1 MGGEGFAREVSAP
14 HVVIIGGGFAGLS
27 AAGKLG
33 GRDVRVTLLDR
44 RNHHV
49 FQPLLY
55 QVATAGLSATE
66 VAAPLRRILRKHR
79 NVTVLLAE
87 VARIDA
93 SARTVVLTD
102 GEIGY
107 DYLILGT
114 GATHSYF
121 GHDQWERFAPGLKSL
136 EDALLIR
143 RRMLLAFER
152 AEREP
157 DAERRRDWLTFVVI
171 GGGPTGVE
179 LAGTL
184 IEIARHTLKH
194 EFRRVDPAEAR
205 VVLLEGLDRVLPP
218 YPPDLSE
225 KARAQLQRLGVEVRT
240 RSLVTAIDGEGVS
253 LGAERLRA
261 RTVLWAAGVA
271 ASPLG
276 RSLGTPVDRAG
287 RVKVEPDLSVPGHP
301 EVFVAGDL
309 AAFEQDGRPV
319 PGVAPAAM
327 QMGTHAAAN
336 VLRLASGQASR
347 PFRYVDKGS
356 LATIGRSAA
365 VALIRGVKLWG
376 LPAWLAWLGIHIF
389 FLIGFRNRVIVMFE
403 WALAYFTYER
413 NARLILEPREQPP
426 EPPPSAP
433 SRPPAAA
440 GRGAAGTFAE
450 PPASS

>member
-1 MGGEGFAREVSAP
+1 VSAP
-14 HVVIIGGGFAGLS
+14 HVVIIGGGFAGL
-27 AAGKLG
+27 AAARRLG

-55 QVATAGLSATE
+55 QVATAGLAATE
-66 VAAPLRRILRKHR
+66 VAAPLRRILRKYG

-87 VARIDA
+87 ASRIDA
-93 SARTVVLTD
+93 VARKVVLTD

-121 GHDQWERFAPGLKSL
+121 GHDEWERFAPGLKSL

-152 AEREP
+152 AEREL
-157 DAERRRDWLTFVVI
+157 DAQRRRDWLTFVVI

-184 IEIARHTLKH
+184 IEIARYTLRH

-205 VVLLEGLDRVLPP
+205 VILIEGLDRVLPP

-225 KARAQLQRLGVEVRT
+225 KARLQLERLGVEVRT
-240 RSLVTAIDGEGVS
+240 RSMVTGVDAEGVG

-301 EVFVAGDL
+301 EVFVVGDL
-309 AAFEQDGRPV
+309 ASFEQDGRPV
-319 PGVAPAAM
+319 PGVAPAAN
-327 QMGTHAAAN
+327 QMGAHAAAN
-336 VLRLASGQASR
+336 VLRLASGETSR

-356 LATIGRSAA
+356 LATIGRRAA
-365 VALIRGVKLWG
+365 VAIIRGVKLWG

-389 FLIGFRNRVIVMFE
+389 FLIGFRNRIVVVFE
-403 WALAYFTYER
+403 WALAYFTHQR
-413 NARLILEPREQPP
+413 NARLILDPRELPP
-426 EPPPSAP
+426 DPPPPSSTPERAHAP
-433 SRPPAAA
+433 A
-440 GRGAAGTFAE
+440 GVGR
-450 PPASS
+450 

>member
-1 MGGEGFAREVSAP
+1 VAAP
-14 HVVIIGGGFAGLS
+14 HVVVVGGGFAGLS
-27 AAGKLG
+27 AARRLG

-55 QVATAGLSATE
+55 QVATAGLSAPE
-66 VAAPLRRILRKHR
+66 VAAPLRRILRR
-79 NVTVLLAE
+79 YQNVTVLLAE
-87 VARIDA
+87 ATRVAAAERQVI
-93 SARTVVLTD
+93 LTD

-107 DYLILGT
+107 DYLILAT

-121 GHDQWERFAPGLKSL
+121 GHAGWERFAPGLKSL
-136 EDALLIR
+136 EDALVIR

-157 DAERRRDWLTFVVI
+157 DPERRSDWLTFVVI

-184 IEIARHTLKH
+184 IEIARYTLRH

-205 VVLLEGLDRVLPP
+205 VILLEGLDRVLPP

-225 KARAQLQRLGVEVRT
+225 KARQQLERLGVEVRT
-240 RSLVTAIDGEGVS
+240 RSMVTGVDAEGVMV
-253 LGAERLRA
+253 GFERLRA
-261 RTVLWAAGVA
+261 RTVLWGAGVA

-276 RSLGTPVDRAG
+276 RSLAAPVDKAG
-287 RVKVEPDLSVPGHP
+287 RVKVEADLSVPGHP

-319 PGVAPAAM
+319 PGVAPAAN
-327 QMGTHAAAN
+327 QMGDHAAGN
-336 VLRLASGQASR
+336 VLRLAKGEAPR
-347 PFRYVDKGS
+347 PFHYVDKGS
-356 LATIGRSAA
+356 LATIGRRAA
-365 VALIRGVKLWG
+365 VAVIGPVKLSG

-389 FLIGFRNRVIVMFE
+389 FLIGFRNRIVVIFE
-403 WALAYFTYER
+403 WALAYFTHQR
-413 NARLILEPREQPP
+413 NARLILEPRELPP
-426 EPPPSAP
+426 DPAA
-433 SRPPAAA
+433 PAAA
-440 GRGAAGTFAE
+440 SIAEEPSREPHAGAAVR
-450 PPASS
+450 

>member
-1 MGGEGFAREVSAP
+1 VELP
-14 HVVIIGGGFAGLS
+14 HVVVIGGGFAGLA
-27 AAGKLG
+27 AAGRLG
-33 GRDVRVTLLDR
+33 GLGVRVSLLDR

-55 QVATAGLSATE
+55 QVATAGLSGTE
-66 VAAPLRRILRKHR
+66 VAAPLRRILRRYR

-87 VARIDA
+87 ATRIDA
-93 SARTVVLTD
+93 VRRTVVLTD

-107 DYLILGT
+107 DYLILAT

-121 GHDQWERFAPGLKSL
+121 GHDEWERFAPGLKSL

-157 DAERRRDWLTFVVI
+157 DAEKRRGWLTFVVI

-184 IEIARHTLKH
+184 VEIARYTLRH
-194 EFRRVDPAEAR
+194 EFRRMDPARAR

-225 KARAQLQRLGVEVRT
+225 KAREQLQRLGVEVRT
-240 RSLVTAIDGEGVS
+240 RAMVTAVDAGGVNI
-253 LGAERLRA
+253 GAERLPA

-276 RSLGTPVDRAG
+276 RSLGAPVDKAG
-287 RVKVEPDLSVPGHP
+287 RVKVQPDLSIADHP

-309 AAFEQDGRPV
+309 AAIEQEGRLV
-319 PGVAPAAM
+319 PGVAPAAN
-327 QMGTHAAAN
+327 QMGDRAARN
-336 VLRLASGQASR
+336 VLALAAGEGTR

-356 LATIGRSAA
+356 LATIGRRAA
-365 VALIRGVKLWG
+365 VAVVRGVKLWG

-389 FLIGFRNRVIVMFE
+389 FLIGFRNRIVVMLE
-403 WALAYFTYER
+403 WALAYFTHQR
-413 NARLILEPREQPP
+413 NARLILDTRGLPP
-426 EPPPSAP
+426 D
-433 SRPPAAA
+433 PAAA
-440 GRGAAGTFAE
+440 AVEGTLAAAG
-450 PPASS
+450 SSKD

>member
-1 MGGEGFAREVSAP
+1 MVRQHA
-14 HVVIIGGGFAGLS
+14 VVIGGGFAGLS
-27 AAGKLG
+27 AARRLG
-33 GRDVRVTLLDR
+33 GSEVHVTLLDR

-55 QVATAGLSATE
+55 QVATAGLSGTD
-66 VAAPLRRILRKHR
+66 VAAPLRRILRRHR

-87 VARIDA
+87 ATRIDA
-93 SARTVVLTD
+93 AARTVVLGD

-107 DYLILGT
+107 DYLVVAT

-121 GHDQWERFAPGLKSL
+121 GHDGWEPFAPGLKSL

-143 RRMLLAFER
+143 RRLLLAFER

-157 DAERRRDWLTFVVI
+157 DPQRRRDWLTFVVI

-184 IEIARHTLKH
+184 VEIARHTLRH
-194 EFRRVDPAEAR
+194 EFRRMDPGEAR

-225 KARAQLQRLGVEVRT
+225 KAREQLERLGVEVRT
-240 RSLVTAIDGEGVS
+240 RSLVTAVDAEGVS
-253 LGAERLRA
+253 IGAERLRA
-261 RTVLWAAGVA
+261 RTVLWGAGVA

-276 RSLGTPVDRAG
+276 RSLGAPLDKAG
-287 RVKVEPDLSVPGHP
+287 RVRVEPDLSVPGHP

-319 PGVAPAAM
+319 PGVAPAAN
-327 QMGTHAAAN
+327 QMGDHAARN
-336 VLRLASGQASR
+336 VLRLARGEPTR
-347 PFRYVDKGS
+347 PFRYMDKGS
-356 LATIGRSAA
+356 LATIGRRAA
-365 VALIRGVKLWG
+365 VALVRGVKLSG

-389 FLIGFRNRVIVMFE
+389 FLIGFRNRIVVMFE
-403 WALAYFTYER
+403 WALAYFTHQR
-413 NARLILEPREQPP
+413 NARLILEPHALPP
-426 EPPPSAP
+426 D
-433 SRPPAAA
+433 PPAAA
-440 GRGAAGTFAE
+440 EEGTLAAAG
-450 PPASS
+450 SSKD